1 MEYTKSK
8 SHKRDVTEFVEWM
21 KSELRSKASQKSDV
35 YNFDFQS
42 DAPRKKSCK
51 RLSWVTS
58 NHESPNEGNSLQN
71 SLSEMRIL
79 NS

>member
-21 KSELRSKASQKSDV
+21 KSELRSKASQKSEV
-35 YNFDFQS
+35 YSFDFLS
-42 DAPRKKSCK
+42 DSSPERSCK
-51 RLSWVTS
+51 RLSWVKLTRELPTDDS
-58 NHESPNEGNSLQN
+58 SIQN
-71 SLSEMRIL
+71 PLPQMRVL